1 MDKSWKQYNNYAPG
15 NREIWTGRKT
25 PEHLGVQYWY
35 QAVNCVLLSDLND
48 LPAGGFGLIGYA
60 CDEGVRRNQGRIGAV
75 EGPGALREKLG
86 KVAWHHQSE
95 TVYDFGDVLCQDDN
109 MEASQAAFA
118 DGISD
123 LISKGI
129 LPIGI
134 GGGHDMAFA
143 HFNGIKK
150 AFNNIN
156 KRIGIINFDAHFD
169 LRPVEEQPN
178 SGTPFNQIAKLLK
191 QENKR
196 LDYFVLGIQ
205 KGCNTRSLFDVA
217 KKEGVKV
224 VFAEQC
230 QNQPEQI
237 KAIKTKLN
245 AFVASVDLLYIT
257 IDMDGFSSAYAPG
270 VSAASPLGFS
280 PEFVFETLGFLLS
293 SEKVM
298 ALDIAELNP
307 KYDRDHQTAIL
318 ASRLIDFVVANCPRS
333 V

>member
-1 MDKSWKQYNNYAPG
+1 MDKSGKQHTNYAPG
-15 NREIWTGRKT
+15 NPEIWTGRNT
-25 PEHLGVQYWY
+25 PEQLGIQYWY
-35 QAVNCVLLSDLND
+35 QAVKCVSLSDLND
-48 LPAGGFGLIGYA
+48 LRSGGFGLFGYA
-60 CDEGVRRNQGRIGAV
+60 CDEGVRRNHGRVGAV
-75 EGPGALREKLG
+75 EGPRALRKKLG
-86 KVAWHHQSE
+86 KVAWHHQSV
-95 TVYDFGDVLCQDDN
+95 TVYDFGDVLCQGDK

-129 LPIGI
+129 MPIGI
-134 GGGHDMAFA
+134 GGGHDMAYA
-143 HFNGIKK
+143 HYMGIKK
-150 AFNNIN
+150 AFENSH

-169 LRPVEEQPN
+169 LRPAEDQPN

-191 QENKR
+191 QDKKH

-205 KGCNTRSLFDVA
+205 KGSNTRSLFDIA
-217 KKEGVKV
+217 KKEDVKV

-230 QNQPEQI
+230 QNEPEQI

-245 AFVASVDLLYIT
+245 AFIASVDLLYIT

-280 PEFVFETLGFLLS
+280 PEFVFEILGFLLN
-293 SEKVM
+293 SEKVV

-318 ASRLIDFVVANCPRS
+318 ASRLIDFVVANSPRS
-333 V
+333 K